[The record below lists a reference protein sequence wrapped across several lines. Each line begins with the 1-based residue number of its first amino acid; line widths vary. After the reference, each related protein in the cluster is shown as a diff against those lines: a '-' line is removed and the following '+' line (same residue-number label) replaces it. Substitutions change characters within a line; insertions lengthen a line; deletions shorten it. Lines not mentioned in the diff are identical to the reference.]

1 MRFHFLFS
9 ATVRTVTTTTTVKT
23 SEHSVS
29 DPIESADQS
38 KQRPLQQKQIELNDE
53 TTNNDHELR
62 ETMQQIVD
70 QFMQEE
76 RRQP

>member
-1 MRFHFLFS
+1 M
-9 ATVRTVTTTTTVKT
+9 RTVTTTTTVKT
-23 SEHSVS
+23 SEHNIS

-38 KQRPLQQKQIELNDE
+38 KQRPIQQKQIELNDE

>member
-1 MRFHFLFS
+1 M
-9 ATVRTVTTTTTVKT
+9 RTVTTTTTVKT
-23 SEHSVS
+23 SEHNLS
-29 DPIESADQS
+29 DPSESADQS
-38 KQRPLQQKQIELNDE
+38 KQRSSQQQKQIDLNDE

-70 QFMQEE
+70 QFMHEE

>member
-1 MRFHFLFS
+1 M
-9 ATVRTVTTTTTVKT
+9 RTVTTTTTVKT
-23 SEHSVS
+23 TEHNIDDPSE
-29 DPIESADQS
+29 ATDQS
-38 KQRPLQQKQIELNDE
+38 KQRSSQQKQFDLNDE

-70 QFMQEE
+70 QFMHEE

>member
-1 MRFHFLFS
+1 M
-9 ATVRTVTTTTTVKT
+9 RTVTTTTTVKST
-23 SEHSVS
+23 EHNINDPSET
-29 DPIESADQS
+29 ADQS
-38 KQRPLQQKQIELNDE
+38 KQRASQQKQFELNDE

-70 QFMQEE
+70 QFMHEE